1 MMKDYYFLE
10 CEKTQEYKKATPKA
24 FARKLNALEY
34 TQVKDE
40 EKNESSE
47 LHFSKTIF
55 FGAKTAI
62 RETISMK
69 GKRYHFL
76 SFLEN

>member
-1 MMKDYYFLE
+1 MKDYYFLE
-10 CEKTQEYKKATPKA
+10 CEQTQEYKEATPKA
-24 FARKLNALEY
+24 FARKLNSLKY

-47 LHFSKTIF
+47 LHFSKIIF
-55 FGAKTAI
+55 LGAKTAI
-62 RETISMK
+62 RETISLK

>member
-1 MMKDYYFLE
+1 MKKDYYFLE
-10 CEKTQEYKKATPKA
+10 CKQTQEYKKATPKA
-24 FARKLNALEY
+24 FQKKINSLKY
-34 TQVKDE
+34 TGTKDE

-47 LHFSKTIF
+47 LHFSKTIYL
-55 FGAKTAI
+55 GAKPAI

-76 SFLEN
+76 SFF